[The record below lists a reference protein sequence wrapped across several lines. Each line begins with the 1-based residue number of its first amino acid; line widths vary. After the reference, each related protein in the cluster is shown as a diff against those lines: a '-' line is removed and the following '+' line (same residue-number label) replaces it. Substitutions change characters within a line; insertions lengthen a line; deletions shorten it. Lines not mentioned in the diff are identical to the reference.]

1 MKYHKNLNHNRPLEF
16 FQHNRIIIPSNSG
29 KQFAF
34 KKSEDITKK
43 MDHPP
48 MKYHQHPNQTGSPT
62 FLTQTEISYHQNT
75 IFRDHKILPHIW
87 ALSSSE
93 K

>member
-1 MKYHKNLNHNRPLEF
+1 MKYHKNLNPNRPLEF

-48 MKYHQHPNQTGSPT
+48 MKYHQHRNQTGSPT
-62 FLTQTEISYHQNT
+62 FLTQQKYHTIKTQFSEIIRYYH
-75 IFRDHKILPHIW
+75 IFGH
-87 ALSSSE
+87 
-93 K
+93 